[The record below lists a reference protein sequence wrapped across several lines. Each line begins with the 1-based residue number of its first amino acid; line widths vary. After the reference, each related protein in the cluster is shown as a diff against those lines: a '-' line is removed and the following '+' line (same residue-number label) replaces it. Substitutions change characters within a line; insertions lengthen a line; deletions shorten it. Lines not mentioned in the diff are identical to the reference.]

1 MDILLEGYRRFRT
14 EQWPRERARFERLSR
29 EGQRPP
35 AMVIAC
41 SDSRVDPQMIFAA
54 GPGELFVVRN
64 IANLVPRYQPDSAY
78 HGTSAAIEFAVRAL
92 AVRCVVVLG
101 HAQCGG
107 IGALLDGAPPGTGD
121 FVEPWMGIAAEARA
135 RTAAVTPPAARQRA
149 CEHEAVRISLGNL
162 LTFPWIDAAVRDGR
176 LALEGFYFDTRS
188 GELLR
193 LEGDGRFRLVT

>member
-1 MDILLEGYRRFRT
+1 MDILLEGYRRFRA
-14 EQWPRERARFERLSR
+14 EQWPREREHFERLSR

-64 IANLVPRYQPDSAY
+64 VANLVPRYQPDSAY

-92 AVRCVVVLG
+92 AVRCIVVLG

-107 IGALLDGAPPGTGD
+107 IGALLDGPPPGVGD

-135 RTAAVTPPAARQRA
+135 RTQAIQPAAARQRA
-149 CEHEAVRISLGNL
+149 CEHEAIRVSLGNL
-162 LTFPWIDAAVRDGR
+162 RTFPWIESAARGGQ
-176 LALEGFYFDTRS
+176 LALEGFYFDTLT
-188 GELLR
+188 GELHR
-193 LEGDGRFRLVT
+193 LGADDRFALVT

>member
-1 MDILLEGYRRFRT
+1 MDLLLEGYRRFRT
-14 EQWPRERARFERLSR
+14 EQWPLERDRFERLSR

-64 IANLVPRYQPDSAY
+64 VANLVPRYQPDSAY

-149 CEHEAVRISLGNL
+149 CEHEAIRVSLANL
-162 LTFPWIDAAVRDGR
+162 RTFPWIDAAVRDGR
-176 LALEGFYFDTRS
+176 LSLEGFYFDTLS
-188 GELLR
+188 GELQR
-193 LEGDGRFRLVT
+193 LEAGDRFRLVT